1 VWLAEVG
8 RAVPCCGYD
17 RARLGPGHRL
27 AGPALVDQMDATT
40 LLLPG
45 QSAVVD
51 PFLNLLVEA

>member
-8 RAVPCCGYD
+8 RAVPCCVYD